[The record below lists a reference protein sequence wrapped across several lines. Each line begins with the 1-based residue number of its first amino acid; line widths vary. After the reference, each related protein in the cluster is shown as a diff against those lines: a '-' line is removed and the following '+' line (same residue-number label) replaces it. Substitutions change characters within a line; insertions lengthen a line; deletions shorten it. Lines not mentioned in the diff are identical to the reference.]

1 MKFQIFISSV
11 QREFAEERKQLFSYL
26 TNDPILS
33 LFFKPF
39 IFENHPASNSK
50 TYDIYLKEV
59 EKSDIYLG
67 LLGNEYG
74 TASKN
79 SISPT
84 EQEYNLANKLHKTCL
99 IFIKK
104 DNSQRHPKEIKFIQ
118 KVEKNNVRRSFTD
131 YDELKNAVYK
141 ALVLYMEE
149 KELIRTGPFDQA
161 KNNEATIDDIDE
173 EKVRNF
179 IQLSKQ
185 RRNFKLSSD
194 TPVENFLRHLDM
206 IDEKGKLANASILL
220 FGKKPQKFFIT
231 SEVKCAQ
238 FYGNKVEKPIPSLQ
252 IYKGD
257 VFQLIDQA
265 TSFVLSRVDNWIGTR
280 AQGLTAAVPTHP
292 ELPMEAVKEAIVN
305 AVCHRD
311 YTSKAS
317 VQVMLFRNRLEIWN
331 PGQLPHGLTID
342 KLYKPHKSLP
352 HNPLIAEAMQRCGYI
367 EKTGTGT
374 GDIVKQC
381 LQYGLKKPLFQDDDD
396 FKTIIWRKETQE
408 ISRNESENSPKVT
421 EKVTEKGTEN
431 QRKILLIIKQDPSVS
446 QDEIATIVG
455 ISRIHVNKN
464 MKKMEQKGIIKR
476 IGPDKGG
483 HWEVK

>member
-173 EKVRNF
+173 EKVRTKLKNNSF
-179 IQLSKQ
+179 ITNLQ
-185 RRNFKLSSD
+185 RRCFSTD
-194 TPVENFLRHLDM
+194 
-206 IDEKGKLANASILL
+206 
-220 FGKKPQKFFIT
+220 
-231 SEVKCAQ
+231 
-238 FYGNKVEKPIPSLQ
+238 
-252 IYKGD
+252 
-257 VFQLIDQA
+257 
-265 TSFVLSRVDNWIGTR
+265 
-280 AQGLTAAVPTHP
+280 
-292 ELPMEAVKEAIVN
+292 
-305 AVCHRD
+305 
-311 YTSKAS
+311 
-317 VQVMLFRNRLEIWN
+317 
-331 PGQLPHGLTID
+331 
-342 KLYKPHKSLP
+342 
-352 HNPLIAEAMQRCGYI
+352 
-367 EKTGTGT
+367 
-374 GDIVKQC
+374 
-381 LQYGLKKPLFQDDDD
+381 
-396 FKTIIWRKETQE
+396 
-408 ISRNESENSPKVT
+408 
-421 EKVTEKGTEN
+421 
-431 QRKILLIIKQDPSVS
+431 
-446 QDEIATIVG
+446 
-455 ISRIHVNKN
+455 
-464 MKKMEQKGIIKR
+464 
-476 IGPDKGG
+476 
-483 HWEVK
+483 